1 MNNTALASEA
11 YAISPVL
18 DLTGA
23 KDCSVNFDHAAK
35 FQTTLRTLCGIV
47 VREEGSRD
55 WTELTGINWPE
66 AGAWTFANSDNLSL
80 AAFDGKKIQIAFK
93 YASSAAGA
101 DTWEIKNVKI
111 NGTK

>member
-1 MNNTALASEA
+1 M
-11 YAISPVL
+11 
-18 DLTGA
+18 
-23 KDCSVNFDHAAK
+23 
-35 FQTTLRTLCGIV
+35 
-47 VREEGSRD
+47 
-55 WTELTGINWPE
+55 GINWPE